1 MNEVD
6 TDGQSGILGWLPEG
20 YFCFKF
26 LFQSRPVHWQKWNKV
41 CVWGGDVENA
51 IPQVLLVESAD
62 IKLFL

>member
-6 TDGQSGILGWLPEG
+6 TDGQSGILGWLHEG

-26 LFQSRPVHWQKWNKV
+26 VFQFQTSTLAKMKWR
-41 CVWGGDVENA
+41 GEGVENA
-51 IPQVLLVESAD
+51 IPQVLLVESAV